1 VTNGGRILGVT
12 GRGDSLVQARE
23 TAYRA
28 ADRISFAGAR
38 RREDIAL
45 AAAGGRTYALR
56 P

>member
-12 GRGDSLVQARE
+12 ATGPTLTEARDN
-23 TAYRA
+23 AYRA
-28 ADRISFAGAR
+28 ADLVRFEGAR

-45 AAAGGRTYALR
+45 AAMSSRA